1 MVDIKNIR
9 KSICIVGKLLFDRG
23 LTDSSGGN
31 ISVRDND
38 KIYIT
43 PKSSGFDYQWSIEE
57 DQIIVT
63 DLCKI
68 PILGDPE
75 NVSRES
81 ATHYYIYQNFPD
93 VSAIIHAHPVFFNAF
108 NSAHMSLPTVNEGTR
123 LILGDQVIT
132 NIDESIPCSVEQAEK
147 IIINFKQRRQINPSA
162 ALICG
167 IPFHG
172 SFAAGSN
179 LNHAFVY
186 TESAE
191 VCAKT
196 IIFRK
201 LMFEGVP
208 EADFSIHKKFTQQ
221 EIESVEESKEVCQ
234 PGFKYK
240 DAFGNIITYDRGKS
254 ANNKYEN
261 LPPGLVDIITKKI
274 IENIEKFK

>member
-1 MVDIKNIR
+1 MVDISNIR
-9 KSICIVGKLLFDRG
+9 KSICIIGKLLFNRG

-63 DLCKI
+63 DLCKM

-75 NVSRES
+75 KVSRES
-81 ATHYYIYQNFPD
+81 ATHYYIYQNFPE
-93 VSAIIHAHPVFFNAF
+93 VNAIIHAHPVFFNAF
-108 NSAHMSLPTVNEGTR
+108 NSAHMSLPAVNEGTR
-123 LILGDQVIT
+123 LILGDQPIT
-132 NIDESIPCSVEQAEK
+132 NIEESIPCSVEQAEK
-147 IIINFKQRRQINPSA
+147 IIINFKQRKKIDPNA

-172 SFAAGSN
+172 SFAAGPN
-179 LNHAFVY
+179 LNHVFVY
-186 TESAE
+186 TESAD

-196 IIFRK
+196 IIYRK

-234 PGFKYK
+234 SGYKYK
-240 DAFGNIITYDRGKS
+240 DAFGNIITYDKGRSVNSKQG
-254 ANNKYEN
+254 NIDPDIVNK
-261 LPPGLVDIITKKI
+261 ITKEI
-274 IENIEKFK
+274 LENIKKQ

>member
-9 KSICIVGKLLFDRG
+9 KSICTVGKLLFDRG

-63 DLCKI
+63 DLCKM
-68 PILGDPE
+68 PIFGDPE

-81 ATHYYIYQNFPD
+81 VTHYYIYQNFPE
-93 VSAIIHAHPVFFNAF
+93 VNAIIHAHPVFFNSF
-108 NSAHMSLPTVNEGTR
+108 NSAHMSLPAVNEGTR
-123 LILGDQVIT
+123 LIIGDQPIT
-132 NIDESIPCSVEQAEK
+132 NIDESIPCSAEQAEK
-147 IIINFKQRRQINPSA
+147 IINNFRQRKKIDPNA

-172 SFAAGSN
+172 SFAAGPN

-186 TESAE
+186 TESAN

-196 IIFRK
+196 IIYRK

-208 EADFSIHKKFTQQ
+208 EADFSIHKKFTKQ

-240 DAFGNIITYDRGKS
+240 DASGNIVTYDRERRIDLKQ
-254 ANNKYEN
+254 EN
-261 LPPGLVDIITKKI
+261 TDLGIIDRITKEI
-274 IENIEKFK
+274 LENIKKQQ